1 MDKVRRRHTT
11 KAQPMVS
18 EHREQT
24 EPRSERTPHE
34 EIERA
39 VMQISWLAQRQFMQL
54 LDEDRFRMTLP
65 QFYTLLH
72 LHQVGEGCK
81 MSDLADQT
89 QQSAA
94 SLTGIVD
101 RLEKQQLAERT
112 RNSEGDRRQVLV
124 QVTARGRA
132 LIREIKQARHEQ
144 MLAALAHLSEDE
156 VDRLM
161 QLLDRMLVGM
171 SRVLERGEGGRW
183 A

>member
-1 MDKVRRRHTT
+1 MI
-11 KAQPMVS
+11 S

-24 EPRSERTPHE
+24 EQRDERNPHE

-72 LHQVGEGCK
+72 LHQIGEACK
-81 MSDLADQT
+81 MSDLAEQT

-94 SLTGIVD
+94 SLTGVVD

-124 QVTARGRA
+124 QVTSRGRA
-132 LIREIKQARHEQ
+132 LIGEIKHARHEQ

-161 QLLDRMLVGM
+161 ELLDRMLVGM
-171 SRVLERGEGGRW
+171 GRVLERSETGRW

>member
-1 MDKVRRRHTT
+1 
-11 KAQPMVS
+11 MVS

-24 EPRSERTPHE
+24 QQRDERSPHE

-72 LHQVGEGCK
+72 LHQIGEACK

-94 SLTGIVD
+94 SLTGVVD

-124 QVTARGRA
+124 QVTSRGRE
-132 LIREIKQARHEQ
+132 LIVEIKHARHEQ
-144 MLAALAHLSEDE
+144 MLAALAHLNEEE

-161 QLLDRMLVGM
+161 QLLDRMLIGM